1 MTSSMPEGSLSV
13 SWPTQAALVNHE
25 GQRKKQRPLIRPFFS
40 IPKGTLNK
48 LPLSLATTVG
58 GGGGGLEVRN
68 SRHVSK
74 AGGSWWCSGDGLG
87 IVTSLPYKHGGGG
100 GGGQGSNKCLKSPVL
115 PRGKLFLNLT
125 IYFLS
130 RAGQKQCRVE
140 DIY

>member
-1 MTSSMPEGSLSV
+1 MAIWENTARKTEARKAPKTLMTSSMPEGSLSV
-13 SWPTQAALVNHE
+13 SWDRPMRRLLIMKVKE
-25 GQRKKQRPLIRPFFS
+25 KKQRPLIRPFFS

-74 AGGSWWCSGDGLG
+74 AGGSWWCSGDDLG
-87 IVTSLPYKHGGGG
+87 IVTSLPYKHGG

-115 PRGKLFLNLT
+115 PREKV
-125 IYFLS
+125 S
-130 RAGQKQCRVE
+130 
-140 DIY
+140 